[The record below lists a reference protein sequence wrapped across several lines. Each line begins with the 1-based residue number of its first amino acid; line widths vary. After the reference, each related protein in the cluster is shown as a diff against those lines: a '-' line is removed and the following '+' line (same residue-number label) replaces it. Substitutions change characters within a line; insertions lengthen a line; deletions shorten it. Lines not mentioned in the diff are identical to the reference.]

1 MVSTEFKLRRSR
13 DPERVKARIL
23 DAAQAE
29 FMAAG
34 YAGANTN
41 RMLELFG
48 GSKPTMFRH
57 YPTKRVLFDAVVA
70 RIASRWSSQ
79 IDWQHIE
86 STEPAEWLRAFGA
99 MALGWILNDD
109 NIFVG
114 RMAIAEGAAFPEV
127 ADTYRSLAVA
137 PIEALLAAQFRA
149 WHAASLLK
157 SADPERDA
165 VCFLD
170 LVLSGAVSR
179 KLYRV
184 EEDWSPRNIASHVDY
199 RVSLFL
205 HGRLP
210 QQTAV

>member
-1 MVSTEFKLRRSR
+1 MESSALKVWRSR
-13 DPERVKARIL
+13 DPEQVKARIL

-34 YAGANTN
+34 YAGASTN
-41 RMLELFG
+41 RMLEMFG

-57 YPTKRVLFDAVVA
+57 YPTKRALFDAVVA
-70 RIASRWSSQ
+70 RIARQWSTQ
-79 IDWQHIE
+79 IAWQHIE
-86 STEPAEWLRAFGA
+86 SSDPGEWLRAFGC
-99 MALGWILNDD
+99 MALGWILNDE

-127 ADTYRSLAVA
+127 AETYRALAVA
-137 PIEALLAAQFRA
+137 PIEAVLAAQFRI
-149 WHAASLLK
+149 WHAASLLRV
-157 SADPERDA
+157 ADPERDA

-184 EEDWSPRNIASHVDY
+184 EEDWCPGNIARHVDY
-199 RVSLFL
+199 RISLFL
-205 HGRLP
+205 NGRLP
-210 QQTAV
+210 QQPGA